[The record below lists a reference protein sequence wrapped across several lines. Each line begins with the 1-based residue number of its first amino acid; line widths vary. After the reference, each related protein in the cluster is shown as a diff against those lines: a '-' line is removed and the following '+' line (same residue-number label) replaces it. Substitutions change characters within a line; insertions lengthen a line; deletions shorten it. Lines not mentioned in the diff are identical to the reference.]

1 MYVSLPIRL
10 PSWTF
15 RPGRS
20 PPTQAAPSL
29 SWFVRVFICLV
40 NANICLLHRYV
51 EGGVYADID
60 VEAIRPIKKFIPK
73 KFDEADVDMVIGIE
87 VDEPS
92 FSFHPG
98 ELLFKATRIRASST
112 SIWSLTVSS
121 SARIEGKILLPMD
134 LYVQA

>member
-1 MYVSLPIRL
+1 M
-10 PSWTF
+10 
-15 RPGRS
+15 
-20 PPTQAAPSL
+20 
-29 SWFVRVFICLV
+29 
-40 NANICLLHRYV
+40 LHRYV

-121 SARIEGKILLPMD
+121 SARIEGRILLPMD